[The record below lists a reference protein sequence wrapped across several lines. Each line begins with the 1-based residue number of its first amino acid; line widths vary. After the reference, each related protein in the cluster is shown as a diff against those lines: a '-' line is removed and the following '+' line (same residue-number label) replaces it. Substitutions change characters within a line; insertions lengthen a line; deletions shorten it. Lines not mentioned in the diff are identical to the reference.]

1 MRRLVALLLGL
12 WGLRAERAD
21 LIILVETSRLTCG
34 SPITA
39 AKKALAQLCAQ
50 EGTVLVGTFHRGAS
64 GKVIRWVTPV
74 PISLKDAETCVGI
87 PPKIIPRCDSVYD
100 VHLLSALEEALAS
113 KRANHIVI
121 LASGLATDKG
131 TGVGDIRRMAERQ
144 GVQLYVASLGWL
156 GSDQKAQRLL
166 KDLVGYFDGQEENY
180 RIYDPR
186 SEETSARLALFLKEV
201 LRKAAGENLALPAG
215 SGPAEALR
223 SNRVERG
230 SSQAAPSGVPLWAWV
245 VGAGLIA
252 ALVTALIISAAGK
265 SSSKQAQAPIIIQQP
280 ASPSATEVVPPPK
293 ATAPPAPVLRRLII
307 YYPHTQQDVPLSP
320 TTAPITLG
328 RAPDNTIVI
337 QDGTVSSHHARFFLQ
352 GNQWY
357 VQDLGSTN
365 GTFVNEQRVSQYP
378 VRIGDKLR
386 LGAIVVQIA
395 G

>member
-1 MRRLVALLLGL
+1 MRRLGALLLGL
-12 WGLRAERAD
+12 CGLRAEKAD
-21 LIILVETSRLTCG
+21 LIILVETSQLTCG

-39 AKKALAQLCAQ
+39 AKKALAQFCAQ
-50 EGTVLVGTFHRGAS
+50 EGTVLVGTFYRGAS
-64 GKVIRWVTPV
+64 GKVIRWITPV
-74 PISLKDAETCVGI
+74 PIRLKDSESCIGI
-87 PPKIIPRCDSVYD
+87 APKVSSRCDSVYD
-100 VHLLSALEEALAS
+100 VHLLSALEEALAR
-113 KRANHIVI
+113 KGANHIVI

-131 TGVGDIRRMAERQ
+131 TSVGDICRMAERQ

-166 KDLVGYFDGQEENY
+166 KDLVGYFDGREENY

-186 SEETSARLALFLKEV
+186 SEETSDRLALFLKEV
-201 LRKAAGENLALPAG
+201 LQKAAGENPAPPAG
-215 SGPAEALR
+215 VRPAEDPQVD
-223 SNRVERG
+223 RVKRE
-230 SSQAAPSGVPLWAWV
+230 SSQGVPLWAWV
-245 VGAGLIA
+245 VGAALIA
-252 ALVTALIISAAGK
+252 ALITALIISVAGK

-280 ASPSATEVVPPPK
+280 ASPSATEVAPPRP
-293 ATAPPAPVLRRLII
+293 TAPPAPVLRRLII

-337 QDGTVSSHHARFFLQ
+337 QDGTVSSRHARLFLQ

-365 GTFVNEQRVSQYP
+365 GTFVNEQRVSQHP

-386 LGAIVVQIA
+386 LGAIVIQIA

>member
-21 LIILVETSRLTCG
+21 LIILVETSQLTCG
-34 SPITA
+34 SPINA
-39 AKKALAQLCAQ
+39 AKKALAQLCGQ
-50 EGTVLVGTFHRGAS
+50 EGTVRVGTFQRGAP
-64 GKVIRWVTPV
+64 GKVIRWIRSV
-74 PISLKDAETCVGI
+74 PISLKDGETCVGI
-87 PPKIIPRCDSVYD
+87 APEITPRCDSVYD
-100 VHLLSALEEALAS
+100 VHLLSALEEALAL
-113 KRANHIVI
+113 KGAAHIVV

-144 GVQLYVASLGWL
+144 GVQLYIASLGWL

-166 KDLVGYFDGQEENY
+166 KDLVGYFDGRQENY

-186 SEETSARLALFLKEV
+186 SEETPARLALFLKEV
-201 LRKAAGENLALPAG
+201 LRKAAGENLAPPAA
-215 SGPAEALR
+215 SRPAEAPQID
-223 SNRVERG
+223 RVERK
-230 SSQAAPSGVPLWAWV
+230 SSEAAPSGVPLWAWV
-245 VGAGLIA
+245 VGAALIA
-252 ALVTALIISAAGK
+252 AIITALIISAAGK

-280 ASPSATEVVPPPK
+280 ASSSATEVAPPRP
-293 ATAPPAPVLRRLII
+293 TAPPAPVLRRLIV
-307 YYPHTQQDVPLSP
+307 YYPHAQQDVPLSP

-337 QDGTVSSHHARFFLQ
+337 QDGTVSSRHARLFLQ

-365 GTFVNEQRVSQYP
+365 GTFVNEQRVSQHP